1 MSTNWNAA
9 VELRVTIEAFGPDHK
24 GQIVSALEAAG
35 FSPTLVQT
43 SL

>member
-1 MSTNWNAA
+1 MDATEERLAR
-9 VELRVTIEAFGPDHK
+9 ELPAYARRVVD
-24 GQIVSALEAAG
+24 ALEAAG